1 MINKIF
7 ALPVVEQLTPVLSR
21 RQIDGADVIV
31 VDHPRVKA
39 SVALNGAHLLSWK
52 PEGEEEGLWL
62 SDATSFKK
70 GAAIRGGVP
79 ICWPWFGPSAQQG
92 LPSHGFARNQQWTLK
107 AHNEDD
113 NGAVLTFELQAMMKP
128 APCGRTISPCMPA
141 SSWVK
146 PVKSNWKPTA
156 SSKPPLPCTPIST
169 WVTSAQ

>member
-52 PEGEEEGLWL
+52 PEGEAEGLWL
-62 SDATSFKK
+62 SDATSFKQ

-79 ICWPWFGPSAQQG
+79 ICWPWFGPSAQPG

-113 NGAVLTFELQAMMKP
+113 SGAVLTLLDEPLAAPDTPSISYLLQALEAEAR
-128 APCGRTISPCMPA
+128 APRWPGRA
-141 SSWVK
+141 VL
-146 PVKSNWKPTA
+146 VA
-156 SSKPPLPCTPIST
+156 HYDALGDLPWCARI
-169 WVTSAQ
+169 AL